1 MQVHDNGSIRP
12 PSRHLPSAV
21 FRMALWLAL
30 ALMLAGGFYWGGQ
43 RVLQLERERVEA
55 HFARLEE
62 GLREHEAFLLR
73 VAQRSDDVILK
84 SGRGALPVELRVVA
98 QVEEVLLYE
107 GREFSFAM
115 PFTLAQRTES
125 VEESDDA
132 ELLSLGVMLASD
144 YSSFWSLS
152 RYPSAQLLV
161 LDPKGP
167 VSIAVP
173 SIGSFLDGNAL
184 TREQYT
190 LMTER
195 VREALAGFDPVGEP
209 LRVHWM
215 SISTREAA
223 DGYELQAFIP
233 VVEPKEGW
241 SDGEDKHSLVAVSL
255 LELDRIIDTPEVP
268 VRRDYDALALVS
280 PDGVVLAPFGD
291 AGANYRDGL
300 NIRRDGLVFKVSATG
315 HLSWAGLYRLN
326 YARVLKDA
334 QGWLFAMLALSLL
347 TLAGGW
353 MGMRWHARYVAAPL
367 RYVNQAL
374 EERDAFIHA
383 LVQALP
389 VALSVLRCDNRQVL
403 LQNTLAD
410 CWLGDVDT
418 VTRISQD
425 WVTGSETQ
433 RALEERVLNID
444 GRPLLAGFMAAR
456 YQGVPALLCTF
467 VDLSA
472 LRQAERLQAEAQR
485 AAADVAKAQSVFLAA
500 MSHEVRTP
508 LYGVLGAL
516 ELLGLTPLSAQQCN
530 YVSTIGRS
538 SSNLLQLLSDILDVS
553 KIDAGQMALDLAG
566 FDPLELAEAAVAE
579 HAESA
584 RDKGLQL
591 YTCIDPDVP
600 GQVKGDAARIRQVL
614 NYLLSNAVKF
624 TDLGRVVLRLR
635 VLARGPGHATL
646 QWQVTDTGI
655 GISQQQQGRLFE
667 PFYQAHG
674 RDHTVSGTG
683 LGLPI
688 SGRLS
693 ELMGGSLR
701 VVSEVGLGS
710 SFAFTLRVPVLADR
724 HTLYEAG
731 LLRADTVHVRAPVRE
746 LAQSLARWI
755 ERWGA
760 TPLLVDGPLPDARSK
775 AVLLDLLAVEDGN
788 PAWPGPRVLAVSN
801 AAAGPSTTPQGLQ
814 VGLYDLAG
822 ILKALQY
829 AQDGAVEMAGS
840 PPTGSLALGLRV
852 LVAEDNPINQM
863 LLKEQLEA
871 LGCRVTLTADG
882 REALQRWQPDA
893 FDALVTDVNMPVMN
907 GYELVQAL
915 RCVDS
920 QLPII
925 GVTANALRAE
935 GERCMAVG
943 MNAWLVK
950 PITMSTLQQGLLR
963 VCGRMEAGYIPAE
976 PCPAVAAPDEVA
988 EDVLQV
994 PAKMRDLFIKTMQQD
1009 LDGARQALEVGDMAQ
1024 VRQQVHRLGGALSV
1038 VQALALS
1045 RACGALEEA
1054 LVTQP
1059 AGPELDAA
1067 VQGLMARIDST
1078 LAQL

>member
-1 MQVHDNGSIRP
+1 MQAHDNGSIRT
-12 PSRHLPSAV
+12 PSRHLSRWSCRA
-21 FRMALWLAL
+21 ASWLAL
-30 ALMLAGGFYWGGQ
+30 VALLAGGSYWGFGHVVRSEQ
-43 RVLQLERERVEA
+43 ERVEA
-55 HFARLEE
+55 HFAHLVG

-73 VAQRSDDVILK
+73 VALRSDEATRQPGLG
-84 SGRGALPVELRVVA
+84 SLPVERRVVA
-98 QVEEVLLYE
+98 REQGVALHE

-115 PFTLAQRTES
+115 PFTLAQRAEPA
-125 VEESDDA
+125 EGFGDA
-132 ELLSLGVMLASD
+132 ALFSLGVMLAND

-167 VSIAVP
+167 TSIAIP

-184 TREQYT
+184 TRDRYT
-190 LMTER
+190 QLTAQVRAALGSLPLDQGRHR
-195 VREALAGFDPVGEP
+195 VR
-209 LRVHWM
+209 WM
-215 SISTREAA
+215 STPSRGSTGTR
-223 DGYELQAFIP
+223 ELQAYIP
-233 VVEPKEGW
+233 VGTSEQG
-241 SDGEDKHSLVAVSL
+241 GHSLVAVSL
-255 LELDRIIDTPEVP
+255 LNLERIVDTPEVP
-268 VRRDYDALALVS
+268 ARRVYDALSLVS
-280 PDGVVLAPFGD
+280 PDGVVLAPFEG
-291 AGANYRDGL
+291 AGANERDGL
-300 NIRRDGLVFKVSATG
+300 NIRREGLVFKVGAAERGGWT
-315 HLSWAGLYRLN
+315 GLYRLS
-326 YARVLKDA
+326 YAHVLRDA
-334 QGWLFAMLALSLL
+334 QGWLLAMLALLL
-347 TLAGGW
+347 LAMAGGW
-353 MGMRWHARYVAAPL
+353 VGGRWHARHVAGPL
-367 RYVNQAL
+367 KRARQAL
-374 EERDAFIHA
+374 EERDAFIHGV
-383 LVQALP
+383 LQALP

-403 LQNTLAD
+403 LQNPLAAR
-410 CWLGDVDT
+410 WLGDPDT

-425 WVTGSETQ
+425 WGMGSEA
-433 RALEERVLNID
+433 REIFGERVLEID
-444 GRPLLAGFMAAR
+444 GRPLLASFIAAR
-456 YQGVPALLCTF
+456 YQGVPVLLCAF
-467 VDLSA
+467 ADLSA
-472 LRQAERLQAEAQR
+472 LRQAERLQAEAQH

-516 ELLGLTPLSAQQCN
+516 ELLGLTPLSAQQRN

-538 SSNLLQLLSDILDVS
+538 SSSLLQLLSDILDVS
-553 KIDAGQMALDLAG
+553 KIDAGQMALELAG
-566 FDPLELAEAAVAE
+566 FDPLELAEAAAAE

-584 RDKGLQL
+584 RDKELQL

-600 GQVKGDAARIRQVL
+600 GLVKGDAARIRQVL

-635 VLARGPGHATL
+635 VLAREPGHATL

-688 SGRLS
+688 SRRLS

-710 SFAFTLRVPVLADR
+710 SFAFTLRVPVLEDR
-724 HTLYEAG
+724 HMLDEAG
-731 LLRADTVHVRAPVRE
+731 LLHADTVHVRAPVRE

-760 TPLLVDGPLPDARSK
+760 TPLVVDGPLPDARGN
-775 AVLLDLLAVEDGN
+775 AVLFDLLAGEDDN
-788 PAWPGPRVLAVSN
+788 TVWPGPRVLAASRL
-801 AAAGPSTTPQGLQ
+801 ATGPSATARGWE
-814 VGLYDLAG
+814 VSLYDLAG

-829 AQDGAVEMAGS
+829 AQDGAVEVPGS
-840 PPTGSLALGLRV
+840 LPAGSLALGLRV

-871 LGCRVTLTADG
+871 LGCRVTLTGDG
-882 REALQRWQPDA
+882 REALQRWQPGA
-893 FDALVTDVNMPVMN
+893 FDAVVTDVNMPVMN

-915 RCVDS
+915 RRVDS

-963 VCGRMEAGYIPAE
+963 VCGRMEAGFIPAE
-976 PCPAVAAPDEVA
+976 PCLAAATPSEVA

-1009 LDGARQALEVGDMAQ
+1009 MDGARQALEVGDMAQ

-1059 AGPELDAA
+1059 AGPELEAA
-1067 VQGLMARIDST
+1067 VQGLMARIDSA